1 MPPAAP
7 RLTPEPG
14 IVVDAPESVVGKF
27 GDDDKLIFWNRH
39 GDDTANGPLYAMA
52 AVKAGFPD
60 EAKTLAQAVKV
71 LDRMDSIVSGQWMEG
86 ATSSGDYPNT
96 TFIYTAI
103 SQSQLKSWFGQD
115 AAKVLM
121 PSSPPPDFRLEKNV
135 YNIEAYTSSFSLVI
149 TDVAQ
154 IFDEVDDY

>member
-1 MPPAAP
+1 
-7 RLTPEPG
+7 
-14 IVVDAPESVVGKF
+14 
-27 GDDDKLIFWNRH
+27 
-39 GDDTANGPLYAMA
+39 
-52 AVKAGFPD
+52 
-60 EAKTLAQAVKV
+60 
-71 LDRMDSIVSGQWMEG
+71 MER

-96 TFIYTAI
+96 TFCYTAI

-121 PSSPPPDFRLEKNV
+121 PSTPPPDFRLEKNV